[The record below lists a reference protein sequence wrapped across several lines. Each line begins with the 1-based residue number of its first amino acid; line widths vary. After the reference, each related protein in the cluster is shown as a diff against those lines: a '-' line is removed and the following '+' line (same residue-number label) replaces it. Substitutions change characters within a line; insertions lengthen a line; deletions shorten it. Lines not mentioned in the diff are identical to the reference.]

1 VQTVFWVAKIK
12 GRVPLGRLGV
22 DGTIKIEMDLQEVGW
37 RNGLD

>member
-1 VQTVFWVAKIK
+1 LRTVFWVTKIK

-37 RNGLD
+37 GEWT